1 MTSPATS
8 PAISYGLFLVVL
20 LLIGC
25 LHLATLAIAILF
37 ACLALRALSLGRY
50 KWTAVVAFLVLLLL
64 LFCGFGIFVKQAIVV
79 VPEVVSTSV
88 PKIVKYATNHGIEL
102 PFSDLDSLKTVAIET
117 ARKTAGYLGS
127 FARIATK
134 EFLYMVVGIIVAIGL
149 FLRRHAPDEAPCEPT
164 LYSVHTARIGAL
176 FRSFYCCFDRVMG
189 AQVIISVINT
199 VLTAIFVLACHL
211 PYATVVIILTFL
223 CGLLPVVGNILSNTL
238 IVGIAF
244 MISPRLAAWALV
256 FLVVIHKLEYFLNS
270 RIIGSRIRHPM
281 WLTLLA
287 LLVGERL
294 LGIPGIILA
303 PVVLNFVKT
312 EAAKFPAQEIEGRGS
327 L

>member
-8 PAISYGLFLVVL
+8 PAISYGIFLLVL
-20 LLIGC
+20 VLIGC
-25 LHLATLAIAILF
+25 LHLATLALAILF
-37 ACLALRALSLGRY
+37 ACLALRALSFGRY
-50 KWTAVVAFLVLLLL
+50 KWMAVVAFLVLMLL

-79 VPEVVSTSV
+79 LPEIVSTSV

-102 PFSDLDSLKTVAIET
+102 PFSDLDSLKTLAIET
-117 ARKTAGYLGS
+117 ARKTAGYLGN
-127 FARIATK
+127 FARLATK
-134 EFLYMVVGIIVAIGL
+134 EFLYLVVGIIVAIGL
-149 FLRRHAPDEAPCEPT
+149 FLRHRPEATPAEPT

-176 FRSFYCCFDRVMG
+176 FRSFYCSFDRVIG
-189 AQVIISVINT
+189 AQVVISAINT

-223 CGLLPVVGNILSNTL
+223 CGLLPVVGNIISNTL

-244 MISPRLAAWALV
+244 TISPRLAAWALV
-256 FLVVIHKLEYFLNS
+256 FLVVVHKLEYFLNS
-270 RIIGSRIRHPM
+270 RIIGSRIHHPM

-312 EAAKFPAQEIEGRGS
+312 ETEKFPAER
-327 L
+327 